1 VTTEVRRLTSH
12 GQDQETAVELSI
24 FDPYPRDEA
33 SVKNNSE
40 LLDHDS
46 PRVLQKALK
55 ATLHDKRR
63 KVLANADY
71 AFTGS
76 FYNVH
81 RNIMNFDPLDLLPKF
96 SGKNLYFTIYVT
108 TNNHDYEFF

>member
-1 VTTEVRRLTSH
+1 MRRLTSH
-12 GQDQETAVELSI
+12 RQEQETADKYSI
-24 FDPYPRDEA
+24 FSPYPREEA
-33 SVKNNSE
+33 SIKNNSD
-40 LLDHDS
+40 LLDHNS
-46 PRVLQKALK
+46 PRVLQKELK
-55 ATLHDKRR
+55 ATLHDRRR

-96 SGKNLYFTIYVT
+96 SGKILHLTIYVT
-108 TNNHDYEFF
+108 NLV